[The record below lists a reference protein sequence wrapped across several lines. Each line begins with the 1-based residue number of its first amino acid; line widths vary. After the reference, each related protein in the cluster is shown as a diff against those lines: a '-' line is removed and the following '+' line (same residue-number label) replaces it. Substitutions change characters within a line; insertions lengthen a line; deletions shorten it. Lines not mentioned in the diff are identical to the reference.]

1 MHHGSRGPGFAETP
15 NCEKQSSES
24 KNFVSAVRNVLED
37 VSSQY
42 PTLSFELYH
51 PIVVEIDAEA
61 FVLGRLPIVFAVM
74 MILIFIMI
82 AVVYRAAFVPVKLT
96 LTLLLPIFAIYG
108 LASAVYQ
115 FGILDWTTATALE
128 KDGSGGISWLLP
140 CSTAFLLIGL
150 ALDYDIFLF
159 SRVYELRK
167 TKLQTVPAIV
177 EAVRVTGP
185 VISGA
190 GIIMALAFLGM
201 LFNSNKFLNE
211 FGFIMITGV
220 LVDTF
225 VVRTILVPAVLSTG
239 GVLNWWPMKMPDH

>member
-1 MHHGSRGPGFAETP
+1 MPI
-15 NCEKQSSES
+15 
-24 KNFVSAVRNVLED
+24 VNVL
-37 VSSQY
+37 
-42 PTLSFELYH
+42 
-51 PIVVEIDAEA
+51 
-61 FVLGRLPIVFAVM
+61 
-74 MILIFIMI
+74 
-82 AVVYRAAFVPVKLT
+82 AADLT
-96 LTLLLPIFAIYG
+96 G

-211 FGFIMITGV
+211 VGSTAGDVQVSIVTAECHDGYTSDF
-220 LVDTF
+220 F
-225 VVRTILVPAVLSTG
+225 VCAKLRARCLCSSASS
-239 GVLNWWPMKMPDH
+239 

>member
-1 MHHGSRGPGFAETP
+1 MLR
-15 NCEKQSSES
+15 
-24 KNFVSAVRNVLED
+24 L
-37 VSSQY
+37 
-42 PTLSFELYH
+42 L
-51 PIVVEIDAEA
+51 VVDCA
-61 FVLGRLPIVFAVM
+61 
-74 MILIFIMI
+74 
-82 AVVYRAAFVPVKLT
+82 
-96 LTLLLPIFAIYG
+96 G

-211 FGFIMITGV
+211 VGTQCAAAASLSSVVCVIISCLLAPSLHSMVWYGMIVVEFPTFISSMAACVLFVHQTVRVHHDHRRSCRHVRRANNSCSSGVVNRRCSELVADENARPLSLHFGVSRRRRCEDQVEARMALTDC
-220 LVDTF
+220 L
-225 VVRTILVPAVLSTG
+225 L
-239 GVLNWWPMKMPDH
+239 